1 MRIADHPTSRWTP
14 ASARSGSSWSDGS
27 SLATLPAPPRTP
39 LEFWK
44 IPAGSAVVVG
54 VAFSVLL
61 MSVAFGVQRKIDALV
76 GAVGPVAAKAIPTS
90 EIHQIL
96 LWMTIVIAGAML
108 LQTALSTFT
117 MGTALMHSRRDEIAI
132 RRQSG
137 VLRTTLLRE
146 FARAMMVPCLLGGF
160 IGEVVGILAGLILRS
175 GTVLPVHFTALSVL
189 AAFPTTIVLALCATL
204 VPAWQSA
211 NASPA
216 LLRKE

>member
-1 MRIADHPTSRWTP
+1 MKTTDRPTISWTP
-14 ASARSGSSWSDGS
+14 GSARSGSSWSQGS
-27 SLATLPAPPRTP
+27 PLSPLPGAPRHTM
-39 LEFWK
+39 EFWK
-44 IPAGSAVVVG
+44 IPAASAVVVG

-61 MSVAFGVQRKIDALV
+61 MSVAFGVQAKIDTLV
-76 GAVGPVAAKAIPTS
+76 GSMGAVPAQALPTHL
-90 EIHQIL
+90 IHQIL
-96 LWMTIVIAGAML
+96 LWLTIVITGAML

-137 VLRTTLLRE
+137 VLRTTLLAE
-146 FARAMMVPCLLGGF
+146 FARAMLGPCLAGGAV
-160 IGEVVGILAGLILRS
+160 GEVVGILAGLMLRS
-175 GTVLPVHFTALSVL
+175 STVLPVHFTAISVL